1 MKAYIYPFFILFFL
15 FTAIP
20 SWGQVPH
27 SIPYQAAARNS
38 SGEVLVSTNISVRF
52 SIRDSI
58 ATGTIQYRETH
69 NVTTTHKGMFAVN
82 VGQGTVVAGTFAN
95 INWGANYKF
104 LQVEID
110 PTGGSSYIDMGT
122 QQLLSVPYALY
133 AEKSGV
139 PGAVDLPEIATGP
152 VENISYTS
160 AISRDTLKAN
170 GGEFVFARGV
180 CIDTLPNPDINQS
193 FTAPGNAVG
202 SYAVSLTGLL
212 PGRLYYIRAFA
223 TNSNGTAYG
232 TAASFTTLPLTVPV
246 VTTDTISHIT
256 NVSAF
261 AGGHVTADGGSPV
274 IARGICYSTSAHPTI
289 ANSTAP
295 SGAGLGA
302 FATTISGLVAH
313 TTYYARAYATNA
325 VGTAYGPEVSFT
337 TILYS
342 MPTVFTDSVT
352 HITYTSATCGLNT
365 SNDGNMP
372 ITGQGICYSTSPAPT
387 IDGATIITAPSTAI
401 GHYTLSMAGLTPGT
415 TYYVRAYSTNDMGT
429 AYGVQKTFTTSA
441 LTVPS
446 VVTHPAIGI
455 TAVGATVGGAVTE
468 NGGTTIYSRGVCW
481 SRFGT
486 PTIDSAHT
494 TAGGVDS
501 FFTSALTGLTPGT
514 TYYIVAY
521 ATNSVGTAYG
531 TTLTFNTPSTLA
543 GTATLPVLGTKPPT
557 AGSSTVTSG
566 GYITDGGSA
575 ITARGVC
582 WSTSPNPT
590 IADAHTND
598 TAGMGLGYFNSTLS
612 LSGCGIVYYVRA
624 YATNSYGTAYGNEYT
639 VTSGFLPTVSPITI
653 VTVTPTSVALTYE
666 VISDGGCPLSHNYC
680 EMGLDFG
687 GFHITSEGETA
698 ISVGVHTVTFSSLIP
713 NVTYRVSAVARNER
727 GYGWSDGLT
736 TFTTGFPTAGH
747 YIGESYAGG
756 IIFYLDATGEHGLV
770 CAPNDHPVSAL
781 WGGGSISVAGT
792 LPDIGSGATNTA
804 YIVAADSY
812 PFIAAQIC
820 ANLTLGGYSDWY
832 LPSKDELTLLSQN
845 LALHG
850 LGGFS
855 TEYSYPTYGFYWSS
869 TQESTSH
876 ARANKLTRPSGSY
889 WDYES
894 IRSKSDYLNVRAIR
908 SF

>member
-1 MKAYIYPFFILFFL
+1 M
-15 FTAIP
+15 
-20 SWGQVPH
+20 
-27 SIPYQAAARNS
+27 PYQAVARNS

-52 SIRDSI
+52 SIRDSVAAGLI
-58 ATGTIQYRETH
+58 VYRETH
-69 NVTTTHKGMFAVN
+69 SVTTTTKGMFAVN
-82 VGQGTVVAGTFAN
+82 VGQGTVVAGTFGD
-95 INWGANYKF
+95 INWGTNSKF
-104 LQVEID
+104 LQIEID
-110 PTGGSSYIDMGT
+110 PAGGSTYIDMGT

-139 PGAVDLPEIATGP
+139 PGAVDLPGIATGP

-180 CIDTLPNPDINQS
+180 CVDTLPDPDINHS

-202 SYAVSLTGLL
+202 PYAVSLTGLL
-212 PGRLYYIRAFA
+212 PGRVYYIRAFA

-232 TAASFTTLPLTVPV
+232 TAVSFTTLPLTVPV

-274 IARGICYSTSAHPTI
+274 VARGICYSTSVNPTI

-302 FATTISGLVAH
+302 FATTISGLAAH

-325 VGTAYGPEVSFT
+325 VGTAYGPEVTFT

-387 IDGATIITAPSTAI
+387 IDGATIITAPSIAI

-415 TYYVRAYSTNDMGT
+415 TYYVRAYSTNGMGT

-441 LTVPS
+441 LSVPS
-446 VVTHPAIGI
+446 VVTHPAIGV

-468 NGGTTIYSRGVCW
+468 DGGTTIYTRGVCW

-494 TAGGVDS
+494 TADGLDS
-501 FFTSALTGLTPGT
+501 FFTSTLTGLVPGT

-531 TTLTFNTPSTLA
+531 SVLTFTTQTLVGGGA
-543 GTATLPVLGTKPPT
+543 ATLPVVGTKPPT

-566 GYITDGGSA
+566 GYVSDGGSA

-582 WSTSPNPT
+582 WSTSSGPT

-598 TAGMGLGYFNSTLS
+598 SAGMGLGYFNSTLS
-612 LSGCGIVYYVRA
+612 LTGCGIVYYVRA

-639 VTSGFLPTVSPITI
+639 VTSGLKPTLSPITI
-653 VTVTPTSVALTYE
+653 VTVTPTSVTVTYE
-666 VISDGGCPLSHNYC
+666 VVSDGGCPLISNRAA
-680 EMGLDFG
+680 LSATFFG
-687 GFHITSEGETA
+687 YNGSGFYVESA
-698 ISVGVHTVTFSSLIP
+698 FSVGVHTVTFSSLVP
-713 NVTYRVSAVARNER
+713 NVSYILYATATNEKGITQTGAVE
-727 GYGWSDGLT
+727 
-736 TFTTGFPTAGH
+736 FTTGIPTTGH

-756 IIFYLDATGEHGLV
+756 IIFYIDSTGEHGLV
-770 CAPNDHPVSAL
+770 CAPSDQGSGV
-781 WGGGSISVAGT
+781 WGGTGVSVPGT
-792 LPDIGSGATNTA
+792 LPDMGTGAVNTTYVAAAYPYPSGAA
-804 YIVAADSY
+804 Y
-812 PFIAAQIC
+812 IC
-820 ANLTLGGYSDWY
+820 ANLSLGGYSDWY
-832 LPSKDELTLLSQN
+832 LPSKDELNMFSQN
-845 LALHG
+845 LARHMWLLFWGH
-850 LGGFS
+850 
-855 TEYSYPTYGFYWSS
+855 YWSS
-869 TQESTSH
+869 TQIDASSAWADGSSFFVGDGPSSH
-876 ARANKLTRPSGSY
+876 WKNASLS
-889 WDYES
+889 
-894 IRSKSDYLNVRAIR
+894 VRAIR